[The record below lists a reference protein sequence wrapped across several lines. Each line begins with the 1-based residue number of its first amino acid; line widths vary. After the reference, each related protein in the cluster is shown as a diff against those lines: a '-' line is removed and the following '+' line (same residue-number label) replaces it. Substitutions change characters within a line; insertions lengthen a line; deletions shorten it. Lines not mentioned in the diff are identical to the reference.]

1 MPGMGYPAKLLGAG
15 EQVEFEMKPHWR
27 ALMVPFVWLLGEIFI
42 GVALW
47 FYIDVSFVRWVIF
60 IVCAVIFVVFAV
72 RPFLYWLTTDY
83 VFTNRRI
90 IVRGGFIARS
100 GRDMPLSKVNNVS
113 FDISV
118 MGRILNYGKLTVDS
132 ASDEALVINDVPSV
146 EHIQREV
153 NRLHEEDDLRRRKG
167 VTGSAVLPDD
177 GT

>member
-1 MPGMGYPAKLLGAG
+1 MGYPAKLLGDG
-15 EQVEFEMKPHWR
+15 ETVEFEMKPHWR
-27 ALMVPFVWLLGEIFI
+27 ALVVPLLWLLGVLA
-42 GVALW
+42 VAVFLIAK
-47 FYIDVSFVRWVIF
+47 IDITVVRWVTVAAAAFIF
-60 IVCAVIFVVFAV
+60 IVFAL

-113 FDISV
+113 FDITFW
-118 MGRILNYGKLTVDS
+118 GRLLNYGRLTIDS
-132 ASDEALVINDVPSV
+132 ASDEALVINDVPDV

-153 NRLHEEDDLRRRKG
+153 NRLHEEDDIRRRRDLRG
-167 VTGSAVLPDD
+167 TGILPDD

>member
-1 MPGMGYPAKLLGAG
+1 MGYPAKLLGDG
-15 EQVEFEMKPHWR
+15 ETVEFEMKPHWR
-27 ALMVPFVWLLGEIFI
+27 ALVVPLLWLLGVLA
-42 GVALW
+42 VAVFLIAK
-47 FYIDVSFVRWVIF
+47 IDNSVVRWVIVAAAAFIF
-60 IVCAVIFVVFAV
+60 IVFAL

-113 FDISV
+113 FDITV
-118 MGRILNYGKLTVDS
+118 WGRLLNYGRLTIDS
-132 ASDEALVINDVPSV
+132 ASDEALVINDVPDV

-153 NRLHEEDDLRRRKG
+153 NRLHEEDDIRRRRDLRG
-167 VTGSAVLPDD
+167 TGILPDD